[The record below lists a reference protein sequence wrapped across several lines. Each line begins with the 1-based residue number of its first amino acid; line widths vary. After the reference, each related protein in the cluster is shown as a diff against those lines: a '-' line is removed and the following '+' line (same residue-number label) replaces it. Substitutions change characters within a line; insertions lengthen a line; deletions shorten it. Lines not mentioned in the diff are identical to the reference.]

1 MPTNVIPSPTKRTKR
16 LRVFA
21 GPNGSGKS
29 SVFQL
34 IAEHLHGG
42 AYVNADDLQRNLETS
57 EGVPLSLFLP
67 SLSGDDFQAFYSE
80 HPLRAPA
87 DAPFPFAVHQDG
99 RLTFAETSDHSRS
112 PSCAT
117 AILADYVLTRLIEAG
132 EDVAYEAV
140 SEHPSELALMRHA
153 KELGYR
159 VTLYYV
165 CVATPEINKQR
176 VALRVTQGGVGV
188 PDAVVVAEYERSLS
202 LLKEAVALADRAYL
216 FDNTY
221 TGASLKLEVNQAKD
235 VIAHEPVLPD
245 WLTRNLPALV
255 AKQ

>member
-1 MPTNVIPSPTKRTKR
+1 MKHIKH
-16 LRVFA
+16 LRIFA

-29 SVFQL
+29 SIFQL

-67 SLSGDDFQAFYSE
+67 SLSGDDFQTFYSE
-80 HPLRAPA
+80 HPLCANGEN
-87 DAPFPFAVHQDG
+87 PFPFAVHQDG
-99 RLTFAETSDHSRS
+99 RLTFSETCDHSQKLS
-112 PSCAT
+112 YAT
-117 AILADYVLTRLIEAG
+117 AILADYLLNRLVEAG
-132 EDVAYEAV
+132 EDVAFEAV
-140 SEHPSELALMRHA
+140 SAQPSELALMRHA

-159 VTLYYV
+159 ITLYYV

-188 PDAVVVAEYERSLS
+188 PDDKVVEEYERSLS
-202 LLKEAVALADRAYL
+202 LLKEAVSIADRAYL

-221 TGASLKLEVNQAKD
+221 TGASLKLEVNQALD

-245 WLTRNLPALV
+245 WLTRSLPALV
-255 AKQ
+255 PKQ

>member
-1 MPTNVIPSPTKRTKR
+1 MPTNVIPSPTKRIKR

-29 SVFQL
+29 SIFQL

-42 AYVNADDLQRNLETS
+42 AYVNADDLQRNLETG
-57 EGVPLSLFLP
+57 EGVPLQLLLS
-67 SLSGDDFQAFYSE
+67 SLSGEDFQAFYGE
-80 HPLRAPA
+80 HPLRAQD

-99 RLTFAETSDHSRS
+99 RVTLSETCDRS
-112 PSCAT
+112 PSLSCAT

-132 EDVAYEAV
+132 EDIAFEAV
-140 SEHPSELALMRHA
+140 SSTPSELALMRHA

-221 TGASLKLEVNQAKD
+221 TGASLKLEVNQATD
-235 VIAHEPVLPD
+235 VTAHEPVLPD
-245 WLTRNLPALV
+245 WLTRSLPALV

>member
-1 MPTNVIPSPTKRTKR
+1 MPTNVIPSPTTRIKR

-29 SVFQL
+29 SIFHL

-42 AYVNADDLQRNLETS
+42 AYVNADDLKRGLETS
-57 EGVPLSLFLP
+57 EGVPLSHFLP
-67 SLSGDDFQAFYSE
+67 SLSGEDFKAFFNE
-80 HPLRAPA
+80 HPLRAGGEI
-87 DAPFPFAVHQDG
+87 PFPFFAHLDG
-99 RLTFAETSDHSRS
+99 RLTFAETCDPS
-112 PSCAT
+112 PNLSCAT
-117 AILADYVLTRLIEAG
+117 AILAEYVLTRLAEAG
-132 EDVAYEAV
+132 EDIAFEAV
-140 SEHPSELALMRHA
+140 SSSPSELALMRRA

-165 CVATPEINKQR
+165 CVASPEICKQR
-176 VALRVTQGGVGV
+176 VALRVTQGGRGV
-188 PDAVVVAEYERSLS
+188 PDAVVLDGYERSLA
-202 LLKEAVALADRAYL
+202 LLKESVALADRAYL

-221 TGASLKLEVNQAKD
+221 SGASLKLEVNRAKD

-245 WLTRNLPALV
+245 WLTRSLPALV